1 MQGLLLQ
8 YTKRYEKGINY
19 WWWLIEATGEPKEYV
34 MMVRIFHQNETMSLQ
49 KYLNLN
55 PKSRPLLPFVRTQEE
70 KGYERVVCLT
80 LTSRGV
86 TEETFHWN
94 AEQQALTPIEVNE
107 KPEFGALSME
117 AWRYQNNVM
126 RGIIDVFTKLDIHP
140 CLKAQDSYLVL
151 GRSLPRCWQRAMS
164 DPGSVERFLIA

>member
-1 MQGLLLQ
+1 
-8 YTKRYEKGINY
+8 
-19 WWWLIEATGEPKEYV
+19 

-126 RGIIDVFTKLDIHP
+126 RGIIDVFPKHNLRIGLRGEVDIHP

-164 DPGSVERFLIA
+164 DPGSVERFLIV